1 MWRNSEGRKAFE
13 ERIDFRSE
21 RSMNRFNLHVE
32 VGMADAETADSL
44 LQFVRRD
51 LGGIVLQH
59 GGSGG
64 RSDQLIED
72 SEDKERRKRLRLKL

>member
-1 MWRNSEGRKAFE
+1 MWRNSEGHKAVE

-21 RSMNRFNLHVE
+21 RSMNRFNLRVE
-32 VGMADAETADSL
+32 VGMAGAETADSL

-51 LGGIVLQH
+51 LAGMVLRH

-64 RSDQLIED
+64 RSDQWIED
-72 SEDKERRKRLRLKL
+72 